1 MSPICEE
8 ALFIMMP
15 PRKVWGHHYSEFP
28 HDSQAR
34 ALKTHRKKENTREGS
49 GWRGGWSSLGTETE
63 TVATFPRSSPHPARR
78 TMFRGR
84 SPEPHFANEEK
95 KAQKDQGIHPRSQD
109 RQITGPSPHSSANT
123 ALHCWREQRS
133 TSLDSNSHF
142 RTA

>member
-15 PRKVWGHHYSEFP
+15 PRKVWGHHYSDFP
-28 HDSQAR
+28 HNSQAR

-63 TVATFPRSSPHPARR
+63 RQSQHFPGAHRTPPPGRCSEVGVLNLILQMRR
-78 TMFRGR
+78 RKLRKTRN
-84 SPEPHFANEEK
+84 PPK
-95 KAQKDQGIHPRSQD
+95 
-109 RQITGPSPHSSANT
+109 ITGPADHRPRPHSSANT